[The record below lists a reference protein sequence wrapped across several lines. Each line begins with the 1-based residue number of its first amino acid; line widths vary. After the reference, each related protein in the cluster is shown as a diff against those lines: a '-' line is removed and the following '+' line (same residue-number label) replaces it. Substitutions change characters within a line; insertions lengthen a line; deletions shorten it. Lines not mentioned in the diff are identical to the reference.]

1 MRTLAG
7 YILVFS
13 LFPFFLFILFSTAKE
28 INKVQ
33 GFQGALEQAVSED
46 QFDITKTSLLTDK
59 DGKLFSEMNRPFRLY
74 ADEEDIPD
82 FVKEILVSSE
92 DQHFYDHVGFD
103 AGAIIRALVK
113 NLVFTHIQQ
122 GGSTITQQLAR
133 NLYLGQEKTYNRKL
147 TELFYAHEIEKSLT
161 KDEIM
166 ELYLNIIYFSNG
178 VYGIETA
185 SQYYFQK
192 ELGEL
197 NKAELA
203 FITAIPNNPNKYDPV
218 EHFDQTKIRQER
230 LLDIMQQT
238 GKLTEE
244 EASKLKA
251 VQINLNIRKKVDQYG
266 DYAVYAQ
273 SELRELVAQQEGY
286 LKKLEAAGSPEQKQ
300 KIYDDFDRR
309 MSEVINSGI
318 IIHTSLDRN
327 IQEKSKTAFQKRL
340 NYNGI
345 EGASITIDNESR
357 KIIAMVGGK
366 DYKKYNFHHA
376 YQAFRQPGSSIK
388 PLLVYGPYIEE
399 TQASIAERVN
409 ADNYCIGNYCPIN
422 YGGRQYGTVTMNTA
436 FSQSYNTPA
445 LRLFEK
451 VGIDKAF
458 AALSKFNFEKLQEQD
473 YTYAASIGG
482 FTHGMSP
489 LEMTDAYT
497 SFIDGNYQ
505 PARSITKVTDYNGEV
520 LYEWNDPKE
529 TIWSQGTT
537 EKVRAMLSNS
547 MQNGTGKWA
556 KVNAPYAG
564 VKTGTTNNYHDYWV
578 MGLTDR
584 YTTGVWIGY
593 DIPQTMEEIEG
604 DRPSHLIW
612 RDIMQ

>member
-436 FSQSYNTPA
+436 FSQSYNTP
-445 LRLFEK
+445 RF
-451 VGIDKAF
+451 DY
-458 AALSKFNFEKLQEQD
+458 SKKSGLIKPSLHFQNLTLKNFRNRIIPMPLPS
-473 YTYAASIGG
+473 AG
-482 FTHGMSP
+482 SP
-489 LEMTDAYT
+489 
-497 SFIDGNYQ
+497 
-505 PARSITKVTDYNGEV
+505 
-520 LYEWNDPKE
+520 
-529 TIWSQGTT
+529 
-537 EKVRAMLSNS
+537 
-547 MQNGTGKWA
+547 
-556 KVNAPYAG
+556 
-564 VKTGTTNNYHDYWV
+564 
-578 MGLTDR
+578 MGCPPLK
-584 YTTGVWIGY
+584 
-593 DIPQTMEEIEG
+593 
-604 DRPSHLIW
+604 
-612 RDIMQ
+612 

>member
-7 YILVFS
+7 YILVFL
-13 LFPFFLFILFSTAKE
+13 LFPFFLFILFSTGKE

-33 GFQGALEQAVSED
+33 GFQGALENAVSED
-46 QFDITKTSLLTDK
+46 QFEITKTSLLKDK
-59 DGKLFSEMNRPFRLY
+59 DGRIFSEMNRPFRLY

-82 FVKEILVSSE
+82 FVKEILVASE

-103 AGAIIRALVK
+103 AGAIMRALVK

-161 KDEIM
+161 KEEIM

-178 VYGIETA
+178 VYGVETA

-192 ELGEL
+192 NLGEL
-197 NKAELA
+197 NQAELA

-218 EHFDQTKIRQER
+218 DNFDQTKIRQER

-244 EASKLKA
+244 EASQL
-251 VQINLNIRKKVDQYG
+251 KKVPITLNVREKVDLYG

-273 SELRELVAQQEGY
+273 SELRELVARQEGY
-286 LKKLEAAGSPEQKQ
+286 LKKLESAKSPEQKQ
-300 KIYDDFDRR
+300 KIYEDFDKR

-318 IIHTSLDRN
+318 IINTSLDKEMQKR
-327 IQEKSKTAFQKRL
+327 SKTAFQNHL
-340 NYNGI
+340 NYKGI
-345 EGASITIDNESR
+345 EGASITVDNQSR
-357 KIIAMVGGK
+357 RIIAMIGGK
-366 DYKKYNFHHA
+366 DYQKYNFHHA
-376 YQAFRQPGSSIK
+376 YQAYRQPGSSIK
-388 PLLVYGPYIEE
+388 PLLVYAPYIEK
-399 TQASIAERVN
+399 TQASITERVS
-409 ADNYCIGNYCPIN
+409 ADNYCIENYCPIN
-422 YGGRQYGTVTMNTA
+422 YGGKQHGTVTMNTA

-451 VGIDKAF
+451 VGIDNAF
-458 AALSKFNFEKLQEQD
+458 ASLSKFNFEKVDKQD

-489 LEMTDAYT
+489 LEMTNAYT
-497 SFIDGNYQ
+497 SFIDGQYQ
-505 PARSITKVTDYNGEV
+505 PARSITSVTDYKGKV
-520 LYEWNDPKE
+520 LYEWKE
-529 TIWSQGTT
+529 PRETVWSPQTT
-537 EKVRAMLSNS
+537 QKIRTMLSNS
-547 MQNGTGKWA
+547 LANGTGKWA
-556 KVNAPYAG
+556 KVNTPYAG
-564 VKTGTTNNYHDYWV
+564 VKTGTTNQYNDYWV
-578 MGLTDR
+578 LGLTDR

-593 DIPQTMEEIEG
+593 PIPQNMEKIEK
-604 DRPSHLIW
+604 DRPSHFIW
-612 RDIMQ
+612 RDIMK

>member
-1 MRTLAG
+1 MRTFIG

-13 LFPFFLFILFSTAKE
+13 LFPFFLFILFSSAQE

-33 GFQGALEQAVSED
+33 GFHNALEEAVSEE
-46 QFDITKTSLLTDK
+46 QFDITKTSLITDK
-59 DGKLFSEMNRPFRLY
+59 DGRIFSEMNRPFRLY
-74 ADEEDIPD
+74 AGHEEIPD
-82 FVKEILVSSE
+82 FVKEILVASE
-92 DQHFYDHVGFD
+92 DQHFYEHVGFD
-103 AGAIIRALVK
+103 AGAIMRALVK

-147 TELFYAHEIEKSLT
+147 TELFYAHEIEESLS

-192 ELGEL
+192 PLGEL

-203 FITAIPNNPNKYDPV
+203 FITAIPNNPKKYDPV
-218 EHFDQTKIRQER
+218 DHFDQTKVRQER

-238 GKLTEE
+238 GKLTEQE
-244 EASKLKA
+244 TAELKKA
-251 VQINLNIRKKVDQYG
+251 PIQLSVRKKTDLYP
-266 DYAVYAQ
+266 DYAVYAE
-273 SELRELVAQQEGY
+273 SELRELVAKQEGF
-286 LKKLEAAGSPEQKQ
+286 LKKIEEAKNEEEKQ
-300 KIYDDFDRR
+300 KIYDAFDIRIGDL
-309 MSEVINSGI
+309 INSGI
-318 IIHTSLDRN
+318 IIHTSLDRDM
-327 IQEKSKTAFQKRL
+327 QEKSMKAFQTRL
-340 NYNGI
+340 IYKGI
-345 EGASITIDNESR
+345 EGASITIDNQSR
-357 KIIAMVGGK
+357 QIIAMIGGTN
-366 DYKKYNFHHA
+366 YQKYNFHHA

-388 PLLVYGPYIEE
+388 PLLVYGPYIEQ
-399 TQASIAERVN
+399 TQASISERIS

-422 YGGRQYGTVTMNTA
+422 YGGRQHGNVTMNTA

-451 VGIDKAF
+451 VGIANAF
-458 AALSKFNFEKLQEQD
+458 AKLDPFDFEKVQEKD

-482 FTHGMSP
+482 FTYGMSP

-497 SFIDGNYQ
+497 SFIDGQYQ
-505 PARSITKVTDYNGEV
+505 PARAITKVTDYKGKI
-520 LYEWNDPKE
+520 LYEWNEPRE
-529 TIWSQGTT
+529 TVWSQQTT
-537 EKVRAMLSNS
+537 EKVRTMLSNS

-556 KVNAPYAG
+556 KVNKPYAG
-564 VKTGTTNNYHDYWV
+564 VKTGTTNFYNDYWV
-578 MGLTDR
+578 LGLTDR
-584 YTTGVWIGY
+584 YTTGVWIGH
-593 DIPQTMEEIEG
+593 DIPQNMENIER

-612 RDIMQ
+612 RDIMR